1 MFRIRFIFFIIFI
14 LVSFKGHTKENLLE
28 LIKSNK
34 DFSIFY
40 ELIKAANYEELF
52 NKKTQF
58 KKVVY
63 IPNNQAFN
71 NLPDKISVKMMDK
84 DIAKK
89 IVKTHLYSGE
99 VKEVFRDP
107 RKKVVIVERVE
118 INGELVKVFSNA
130 DLFVKDIV
138 NQATNITT
146 EQHTIIPVKC
156 VMFLQ
161 LSAEDNRLS
170 TREQDNS
177 LVTSCCLLTDDEVD
191 TFLSDQYL

>member
-1 MFRIRFIFFIIFI
+1 MIKISFIFFIIFI

-34 DFSIFY
+34 DFTIFY

-52 NKKTQF
+52 NQKTQF

-63 IPNNQAFN
+63 IPNNEAFHK
-71 NLPDKISVKMMDK
+71 LPDKISAKMMDK

-89 IVKTHLYSGE
+89 IIKTHLYSGE
-99 VKEVFRDP
+99 VKEVFKDP
-107 RKKVVIVERVE
+107 KKKVVIIERVE
-118 INGELVKVFSNA
+118 INGDLVKIFSNA

-138 NQATNITT
+138 NQETNLITN
-146 EQHTIIPVKC
+146 HYTIIPVKC

-170 TREQDNS
+170 TTEQDNS
-177 LVTSCCLLTDDEVD
+177 LVTSCCLLTDNEVV
-191 TFLSDQYL
+191 TFFSDQYL

>member
-1 MFRIRFIFFIIFI
+1 MFIIRFIFVIIFI

-63 IPNNQAFN
+63 IPNNQAFQK
-71 NLPDKISVKMMDK
+71 LPNKILVKMMDK

-107 RKKVVIVERVE
+107 KKKVVIMERVE
-118 INGELVKVFSNA
+118 INGEQVKIFSNT
-130 DLFVKDIV
+130 DLFVKDMV
-138 NQATNITT
+138 DQATNLIIN
-146 EQHTIIPVKC
+146 QHRIIPVKC

-170 TREQDNS
+170 TTEKDNS
-177 LVTSCCLLTDDEVD
+177 LVTSCCLLTENEIE
-191 TFLSDQYL
+191 TFFSDQYL